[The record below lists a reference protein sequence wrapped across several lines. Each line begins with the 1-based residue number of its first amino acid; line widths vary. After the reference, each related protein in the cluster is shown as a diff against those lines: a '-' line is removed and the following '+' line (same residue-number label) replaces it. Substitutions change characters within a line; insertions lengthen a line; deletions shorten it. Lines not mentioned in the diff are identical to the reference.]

1 MVALHCL
8 NPHRVKPTTEG
19 SGATAVQ
26 NKFESAV
33 CTAQVYSH
41 VQKESKLFIM
51 PPAGLPNEG
60 LIEKAL
66 WLFNR
71 KNFLRGVLPASC

>member
-8 NPHRVKPTTEG
+8 NPCRVKPTTEG

-33 CTAQVYSH
+33 CSAQVYSH

-51 PPAGLPNEG
+51 PPAGLPNQG

-66 WLFNR
+66 CLFDR
-71 KNFLRGVLPASC
+71 KNLLRGVLPARC